1 MTVAASVT
9 ESAGSTTRASNMR
22 MMLGGVVAF
31 LLLGAGVAYY
41 GYHETIYPV
50 NQAMG
55 FVYRSQSAQTPQQL
69 AEYVQLTKD
78 LVPEKGNPV
87 WLFPTV
93 RTDFSR
99 IQANLYSML
108 ARAESA
114 SLMAPH
120 SEGYNMAMKDLHES
134 VIGIEFHLLEAIPY
148 MYVSAT
154 NIVLSALWVS
164 AIIAIFA
171 VIRKA
176 NRARMQ
182 YKTTVS
188 GQIP

>member
-1 MTVAASVT
+1 
-9 ESAGSTTRASNMR
+9 MR

-78 LVPEKGNPV
+78 LIPEKGNPV
-87 WLFPTV
+87 WPFPTV

-108 ARAESA
+108 ARAEST

-134 VIGIEFHLLEAIPY
+134 AIRIEFHLLEAIPY

-164 AIIAIFA
+164 AIIVIFA

-176 NRARMQ
+176 NRERMQ
-182 YKTTVS
+182 YKRTVS